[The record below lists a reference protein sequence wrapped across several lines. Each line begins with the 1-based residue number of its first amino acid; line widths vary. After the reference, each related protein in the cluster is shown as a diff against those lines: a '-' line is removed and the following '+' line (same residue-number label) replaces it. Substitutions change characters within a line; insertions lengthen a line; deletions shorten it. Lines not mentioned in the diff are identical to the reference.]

1 MVNIQTHRGHSLG
14 HGPPD
19 RTMAQNLHVEPLP
32 SPSQAALNLKVPCKK
47 RNFRSAPSTHTA
59 LSPLHPSDSQLDFYI
74 HPCIRI
80 QPPSAKTAPEDAG
93 RGPAPSARSSWGA
106 CRPLP
111 FPGPPPP
118 QQSKPQAAAQ
128 WLHGWKED
136 KVARRLRGTLTSGCA
151 SVEPTGHSRDLAAA
165 QAVSASP
172 VRSASTR
179 LHQVRNPHQIL
190 RVTSPLFN
198 GKCSGMSIEKKM
210 DGMEERFP
218 GQAFR
223 FTSGYRSIQ
232 TVPPPTRCFQKFP
245 GPRGRLL
252 CPGHERLGGFCY
264 PAHP

>member
-80 QPPSAKTAPEDAG
+80 QLPSAKTAPEDAG
-93 RGPAPSARSSWGA
+93 RGPAPSARSSWWA

-118 QQSKPQAAAQ
+118 QQSKPAGRRPVAPRLERRQSCKEAARHA
-128 WLHGWKED
+128 HFRMCKC
-136 KVARRLRGTLTSGCA
+136 GTHRA
-151 SVEPTGHSRDLAAA
+151 
-165 QAVSASP
+165 
-172 VRSASTR
+172 
-179 LHQVRNPHQIL
+179 
-190 RVTSPLFN
+190 
-198 GKCSGMSIEKKM
+198 
-210 DGMEERFP
+210 
-218 GQAFR
+218 
-223 FTSGYRSIQ
+223 
-232 TVPPPTRCFQKFP
+232 
-245 GPRGRLL
+245 
-252 CPGHERLGGFCY
+252 
-264 PAHP
+264 